1 MENFNKK
8 GKPVLKALYLVIAL
22 EITFLIAALISFFI
36 KADILTGSSTWS
48 ATQAWGPI
56 DVFCICTLIFAA
68 VEAGL
73 MVNGKRP
80 LFFSKAAWTR
90 SGNKWQNWGLAFIW
104 AYALQ
109 IAAVTICNFS
119 YAMGKWSVIIPAI
132 VTAVLE
138 VCVVTLIRF
147 GKRKMGIRSKLRFAR
162 Y

>member
-1 MENFNKK
+1 MKNFNKRE
-8 GKPVLKALYLVIAL
+8 KPVLKALYLVIAL
-22 EITFLIAALISFFI
+22 EITFLIVALISLFI
-36 KADILTGSSTWS
+36 KADVLTGSFTWS
-48 ATQAWGPI
+48 ATQAWVPI

-90 SGNKWQNWGLAFIW
+90 SGNKWQNYGVAFIW
-104 AYALQ
+104 AYAFQ

-119 YAMGKWSVIIPAI
+119 YAMGKWNIVIPAI
-132 VTAVLE
+132 ASLMLE
-138 VCVVTLIRF
+138 VGVIALIRL